1 MFTVTIK
8 RHKEKEIYQAI
19 EGLEKRGYELIS
31 PPKQISKDGKL
42 FRADERKRMIFNN
55 NTFQSFWIAKMRKA
69 DKDGIKI

>member
-31 PPKQISKDGKL
+31 PPKQISKDGKI
-42 FRADERKRMIFNN
+42 FSTDERKRMIFND
-55 NTFQSFWIAKMRKA
+55 NTFYSFWVAKMRRVK
-69 DKDGIKI
+69 